1 MPLGRRRLLVA
12 AAWLPVASIARRL
25 SAQGLGEFTT
35 AGVAPS
41 CTGARTATPA
51 TREEFYKSHAPERTS
66 LRAAD
71 VTGPPLRVT
80 GRVIGL
86 KCGVIKDATVEF
98 WQADAAG
105 HYDMT
110 GFRLRGSGHTDPTGQ
125 FGFDTVLPGPVGGH
139 ARRLHVRVTPPGQPA
154 LSTVWFF
161 PDDPTRTSDPA
172 FRPGLD
178 LKAVP
183 GSDPRTVSLEV
194 VFDL

>member
-1 MPLGRRRLLVA
+1 MPLSRRRLLASTGWLALGGA
-12 AAWLPVASIARRL
+12 APRL
-25 SAQGLGEFTT
+25 WAQGLGDFTT
-35 AGVAPS
+35 SATSPG

-86 KCGVIKDATVEF
+86 KCGVIAEALVEF

-105 HYDMT
+105 LYDLA
-110 GFRLRGSGHTDPTGQ
+110 GLRLRATQHTDVAGH
-125 FGFDTVLPGPVGGH
+125 FAFDTVVPGPAAGH
-139 ARRLHVRVTPPGQPA
+139 ARRLHVRVTPPGHPA

-172 FRPGLD
+172 YRPALD
-178 LKAVP
+178 LTAVV
-183 GSDPRTVSLEV
+183 GADPRTVSLDV